1 MSSNIFEPKKNL
13 KLTKSRL
20 SHQAIIDTGLKPS
33 STSFRLFF
41 YPGQAQKLPLV
52 FSPPRTPEWQQYI
65 NNQPNTKAHSTRRQ
79 HSFHK
84 NRAATLRRKAGG
96 EPRAER
102 HGAPPP
108 AAGAAPVPTRLP
120 PPPPCPAPRRR
131 VGKGGPHHGLQDR
144 RGRARFRPMKV
155 GSNCRQQSWASAP
168 SWNSDGCLFAR
179 RAEVPVG
186 EGGGGG
192 EGVAAGVGGRGAVVG
207 VPVGGPGALALP
219 LGQPAPLRQHPP
231 SLQLQVFSYVSSSI
245 PSPPTCSPLQQEP

>member
-1 MSSNIFEPKKNL
+1 MVTNLNKKIL
-13 KLTKSRL
+13 KLTRSRL
-20 SHQAIIDTGLKPS
+20 SHQAIIDTEPKSS
-33 STSFRLFF
+33 STSFGLFF
-41 YPGQAQKLPLV
+41 YPGQAQK
-52 FSPPRTPEWQQYI
+52 SPACVPSAQNSR
-65 NNQPNTKAHSTRRQ
+65 NQPNTKAHSTRRQ
-79 HSFHK
+79 PSFHK
-84 NRAATLRRKAGG
+84 NRAATLRSEEEGR
-96 EPRAER
+96 RRTVSTER

-108 AAGAAPVPTRLP
+108 AAGAAPVPTGLP
-120 PPPPCPAPRRR
+120 PPTCPAPRRR
-131 VGKGGPHHGLQDR
+131 VGQGGPHHGLQDR

-192 EGVAAGVGGRGAVVG
+192 AGAAAGVGGRGAVDG

-219 LGQPAPLRQHPP
+219 LGQPAPLRQHPT